1 MKFIFKRVSNV
12 ITVVYGVICMPLLAL
27 ICIFFP
33 IMTIVDAFKI
43 ISTGYTVYGHYISL
57 LIGMSMIM
65 YISLRFRALRRI
77 YSIFPSLFETLKYLI
92 ISSIFIGLGTEIL
105 NWSYA
110 VLTPGRKIFG
120 IVSFVISIVLWRVF
134 VSIYYKKRPLSKTM
148 LEYVEKMQSYNEE
161 LI

>member
-1 MKFIFKRVSNV
+1 MKFIFKIVSNV
-12 ITVVYGVICMPLLAL
+12 ITVAYGVICMPLLAL

-43 ISTGYTVYGHYISL
+43 ISTGYTVYGDYISL
-57 LIGMSMIM
+57 LIGMLMIM

-148 LEYVEKMQSYNEE
+148 LEDVEKMQNYNEE

>member
-1 MKFIFKRVSNV
+1 MKFIFKIVSNV
-12 ITVVYGVICMPLLAL
+12 ITLAYGVICMPLLAL

-43 ISTGYTVYGHYISL
+43 ISTGYTVYGDYISL
-57 LIGMSMIM
+57 LIGMLMIM

-105 NWSYA
+105 NWSYT

-134 VSIYYKKRPLSKTM
+134 VSIYYKKRPLSKVM
-148 LEYVEKMQSYNEE
+148 LEDVEKMQNYNEE

>member
-1 MKFIFKRVSNV
+1 MKFIFKIVSNV
-12 ITVVYGVICMPLLAL
+12 ITLAYGVICMPLLAL
-27 ICIFFP
+27 ICILFP

-43 ISTGYTVYGHYISL
+43 ISTGYTVYGDYISL
-57 LIGMSMIM
+57 LIGMLMIM

-77 YSIFPSLFETLKYLI
+77 YSIFPSLFETIKYLI

-105 NWSYA
+105 NWSYT

-134 VSIYYKKRPLSKTM
+134 VSIYYKKTPLSKAM
-148 LEYVEKMQSYNEE
+148 LEDVEKMQNYNEE

>member
-1 MKFIFKRVSNV
+1 MKFIFKIVSNV
-12 ITVVYGVICMPLLAL
+12 ITLAYGVICMPLLAL
-27 ICIFFP
+27 ICILFP

-43 ISTGYTVYGHYISL
+43 ISTGYTVYGDYISL
-57 LIGMSMIM
+57 LIGMLMIM

-77 YSIFPSLFETLKYLI
+77 YSIFPSLFETIKYLI

-105 NWSYA
+105 NWSYT
-110 VLTPGRKIFG
+110 VLTPARKIFG

-134 VSIYYKKRPLSKTM
+134 VSIYYKKTPLSKAM
-148 LEYVEKMQSYNEE
+148 LEDVEKMQNYNEE